1 MTAKMPRRVIIMGAG
16 GRDFHNFNIFFR
28 NNPEYK
34 VVAFTAAQIPFISKR
49 TYPPSLAGPLY
60 PEGIPIF
67 AEERLQELIHS
78 LLPDVVVFSYS
89 DVSGQYVMGKASLVM
104 AMGTDFMLLGP
115 HGTMLKSSLPVISV
129 CAVRTGSGKS
139 PLTLK
144 LAGILKR
151 LGKKPAV
158 IRHPMAYSDFE
169 RQRAQRFSAIE
180 DLDLQK
186 CTVEEREE
194 YEPLVGQG
202 VVVFAGVDY
211 EEILRAA
218 EKESDVLIWDGGN
231 NDFPFILPD
240 LEIVV
245 ADALRPDQA
254 LGYFPGEINLR
265 RADIVVI
272 NKAGAK
278 ERAGVKRVRE
288 AVKLVNPGA
297 VIITAESPITVEGG
311 AESLKGRKVL
321 IVEDGPTVTHGG
333 MTYGAGYIAAKE
345 AGAVIVRPR
354 KSAKGSLRDVFL
366 KYPHLKYV
374 LPSMGYSLQQLS
386 DLEATINAAPC
397 DIVVSA
403 TPADLSRLIKTE
415 KPIIRVRYSIKEKGK
430 PTFNSVM
437 KKFLQGVRPSPMPP
451 A

>member
-1 MTAKMPRRVIIMGAG
+1 MTAKRPRRVIIMGAG

-28 NNPEYK
+28 KNTEYK

-67 AEERLQELIHS
+67 SEERLPELLHT
-78 LLPDVVVFSYS
+78 LLPDTVVFSYS
-89 DVSGQYVMGKASLVM
+89 DVSAQYVMGKASEVM
-104 AMGTDFMLLGP
+104 AMGPDFMLLGP
-115 HGTMLKSSLPVISV
+115 HSTMLKSSLPVISV

-151 LGKKPAV
+151 LGRKPAV
-158 IRHPMAYSDFE
+158 IRHPMIYGDFE
-169 RQRAQRFSAIE
+169 LQRAQRFSGME

-202 VVVFAGVDY
+202 VTVFAGVDY
-211 EEILRAA
+211 EEILSMA
-218 EKESDVLIWDGGN
+218 EKEADVIIWDGGN

-254 LGYFPGEINLR
+254 IGFYPGEINLR

-272 NKAGAK
+272 NKAGVK
-278 ERAGVKRVRE
+278 ERAGINRVRE

-311 AESLKGRKVL
+311 AENLKGRKVL
-321 IVEDGPTVTHGG
+321 VVEDGPTVTHGG
-333 MTYGAGYIAAKE
+333 MAYGAGYIAAKE
-345 AGAVIVRPR
+345 AGAIIVKPR
-354 KSAKGSLRDVFL
+354 DSAKGSLQEVFL
-366 KYPHLKYV
+366 KYPHLKDV
-374 LPSMGYSLQQLS
+374 LPSMGYSPQQLS
-386 DLEATINAAPC
+386 DLEATINAVPC

-415 KPIIRVRYSIKEKGK
+415 KPIIRVRYSIQEKGQ
-430 PTFNSVM
+430 PTLNSIM
-437 KKFLQGVRPSPMPP
+437 KKFLQDVKPTPMPP
-451 A
+451 V

>member
-1 MTAKMPRRVIIMGAG
+1 MTAKSPRRVIIMGAG

-28 NNPEYK
+28 NNPAYK
-34 VVAFTAAQIPFISKR
+34 VAAFTAAQIPFISRR

-67 AEERLQELIHS
+67 AEERLPELIHS

-89 DVSGQYVMGKASLVM
+89 DVSAQYVMGKASEVLS
-104 AMGTDFMLLGP
+104 MGPDFMLLGP

-144 LAGILKR
+144 LAGILKS
-151 LGKKPAV
+151 LGRKPAV

-169 RQRAQRFSAIE
+169 QQRAQRFFSIE

-194 YEPLVGQG
+194 YEPLVGRG

-211 EEILRAA
+211 EEILSMA
-218 EKESDVLIWDGGN
+218 EKEADIIIWDGGN
-231 NDFPFILPD
+231 NDFPFIEPD

-254 LGYFPGEINLR
+254 LGYYPGEINVR

-278 ERAGVKRVRE
+278 EQAGINMVRD
-288 AVKLVNPGA
+288 AVKLENPGA
-297 VIITAESPITVEGG
+297 VIITAESPITIEGG
-311 AESLKGRKVL
+311 AKSLKGRKVL

-333 MTYGAGYIAAKE
+333 MAYGAGYVAAKE
-345 AGAVIVRPR
+345 VGAIIVKPR
-354 KSAKGSLRDVFL
+354 EFAKGSLREVFQ

-374 LPSMGYSLQQLS
+374 LPSMGYSHGQLS
-386 DLEATINAAPC
+386 DLESTINAVPC
-397 DIVVSA
+397 DIVLSA

-415 KPIIRVRYSIKEKGK
+415 KPIVRVRYSIREKGK
-430 PTFNSVM
+430 PTFSSVM
-437 KKFLQGVRPSPMPP
+437 KKFLRGVKPSPMPP
-451 A
+451 V

>member
-1 MTAKMPRRVIIMGAG
+1 MTAKRPRRVIIMGAG

-28 NNPEYK
+28 KNPEYK

-49 TYPPSLAGPLY
+49 TYPPPLAGPLY

-67 AEERLQELIHS
+67 AEERLPELIHT

-89 DVSGQYVMGKASLVM
+89 DVSGQYVMGKASEVLS
-104 AMGTDFMLLGP
+104 MGPDFMLLGP

-144 LAGILKR
+144 LTGILKR
-151 LGKKPAV
+151 LGKNPAV
-158 IRHPMAYSDFE
+158 IRHPMAYSDLE
-169 RQRAQRFSAIE
+169 RQRAQRFSSIE

-211 EEILRAA
+211 GEILKAA
-218 EKESDVLIWDGGN
+218 EKEADVIIWDGGN
-231 NDFPFILPD
+231 NDFPFIEPD

-254 LGYFPGEINLR
+254 LGYYPGEINLR

-278 ERAGVKRVRE
+278 EREGTKRVRE
-288 AVKLVNPGA
+288 AIKLVNPGA
-297 VIITAESPITVEGG
+297 VIITAESPIVVEGG
-311 AESLKGRKVL
+311 AENLKGRNVL
-321 IVEDGPTVTHGG
+321 VVEDGPTVTHGG
-333 MTYGAGYIAAKE
+333 MSYGAGYIAAKE
-345 AGAVIVRPR
+345 AGAIIVRPR
-354 KSAKGSLRDVFL
+354 NSAKGSLRDVFL

-374 LPSMGYSLQQLS
+374 LPSMGYSPQQLG
-386 DLEATINAAPC
+386 DLEATINAVPC
-397 DIVVSA
+397 DIVLSA

-415 KPIIRVRYSIKEKGK
+415 KPIARVRYSIKEKGQ
-430 PTFNSVM
+430 PTFSSVM
-437 KKFLQGVRPSPMPP
+437 KKFLQDVKPFPMPP
-451 A
+451 V

>member
-1 MTAKMPRRVIIMGAG
+1 MG
-16 GRDFHNFNIFFR
+16 
-28 NNPEYK
+28 P
-34 VVAFTAAQIPFISKR
+34 
-49 TYPPSLAGPLY
+49 
-60 PEGIPIF
+60 
-67 AEERLQELIHS
+67 
-78 LLPDVVVFSYS
+78 
-89 DVSGQYVMGKASLVM
+89 
-104 AMGTDFMLLGP
+104 DFMLLGP
-115 HGTMLKSSLPVISV
+115 HSTMLKSSLPVISV

-169 RQRAQRFSAIE
+169 RQRVQRFSGMK
-180 DLDLQK
+180 DLDLQR

-202 VVVFAGVDY
+202 VTVFAGVDY
-211 EEILRAA
+211 EEILSMA
-218 EKESDVLIWDGGN
+218 EKEADVIIWDGGN
-231 NDFPFILPD
+231 NDFPFIEPD

-272 NKAGAK
+272 NKAGVK
-278 ERAGVKRVRE
+278 ERAGINRVRE

-321 IVEDGPTVTHGG
+321 VVEDGPTVTHGG
-333 MTYGAGYIAAKE
+333 MAYGAGYVAAKE
-345 AGAVIVRPR
+345 AGAVIVKPR
-354 KSAKGSLRDVFL
+354 D
-366 KYPHLKYV
+366 
-374 LPSMGYSLQQLS
+374 
-386 DLEATINAAPC
+386 
-397 DIVVSA
+397 
-403 TPADLSRLIKTE
+403 SR
-415 KPIIRVRYSIKEKGK
+415 KGK
-430 PTFNSVM
+430 PSGGLFEVPAF
-437 KKFLQGVRPSPMPP
+437 KICPAVDGIQPS
-451 A
+451 AA

>member
-1 MTAKMPRRVIIMGAG
+1 MTAKRPRRVIIMGAG

-28 NNPEYK
+28 KNPEYK

-49 TYPPSLAGPLY
+49 TYPPSLAGSLY

-67 AEERLQELIHS
+67 AEERLPELIHS
-78 LLPDVVVFSYS
+78 LLPDVVIFSYS
-89 DVSGQYVMGKASLVM
+89 DVSAQYVMGKASEVLS
-104 AMGTDFMLLGP
+104 MGPDFMLLGP
-115 HGTMLKSSLPVISV
+115 HSTMLKSSLPVVSV

-144 LAGILKR
+144 LAGILKH
-151 LGKKPAV
+151 LGRKPAV

-169 RQRAQRFSAIE
+169 RQRVQRFSGIE

-202 VVVFAGVDY
+202 ITVFAGVDY

-218 EKESDVLIWDGGN
+218 EKEADVIIWDGGN
-231 NDFPFILPD
+231 NDFPFLLPD

-254 LGYFPGEINLR
+254 IGYFPGEINLR

-272 NKAGAK
+272 NKAGVK
-278 ERAGVKRVRE
+278 EREGINRVRE
-288 AVKLVNPGA
+288 AVRLVNPGA
-297 VIITAESPITVEGG
+297 VILTAESPIRVEGG

-321 IVEDGPTVTHGG
+321 VVEDGPTVTHGG
-333 MTYGAGYIAAKE
+333 MAYGAGYIAAKE
-345 AGAVIVRPR
+345 AGAVIVRP
-354 KSAKGSLRDVFL
+354 KNSAKGSLQDVFQ

-374 LPSMGYSLQQLS
+374 LPSMGYSLQQLN
-386 DLEATINAAPC
+386 DLEATINAVPC

-403 TPADLSRLIKTE
+403 TPADLSRLIKTD
-415 KPIIRVRYSIKEKGK
+415 KPIVRVRYSIKEKGK
-430 PTFNSVM
+430 PTFSSVM
-437 KKFLQGVRPSPMPP
+437 KKFLQDAKPHQMPP
-451 A
+451 V

>member
-1 MTAKMPRRVIIMGAG
+1 MTAQRPRRVIIMGAG

-28 NNPEYK
+28 KNPEYK

-49 TYPPSLAGPLY
+49 TYPPRLAGALY

-67 AEERLQELIHS
+67 AEERLPELIQS

-89 DVSGQYVMGKASLVM
+89 DISAEYVMGKASLVM
-104 AMGTDFMLLGP
+104 AMGPDFMLLGP
-115 HGTMLKSSLPVISV
+115 HSTMLESSLPVISV

-151 LGKKPAV
+151 LGRKPAV
-158 IRHPMAYSDFE
+158 IRHPMIYGDFE
-169 RQRAQRFSAIE
+169 RQRVQRFSSMD

-194 YEPLVGQG
+194 YEPLVRQG
-202 VVVFAGVDY
+202 VTVFAGVDY
-211 EEILRAA
+211 EEILSMA
-218 EKESDVLIWDGGN
+218 EKEADVIIWDGGN

-245 ADALRPDQA
+245 ADALRPDHT
-254 LGYFPGEINLR
+254 LGFFPGEINLR

-272 NKAGAK
+272 NKAGVK
-278 ERAGVKRVRE
+278 EREGINSVRE
-288 AVKLVNPGA
+288 AVKLVNPAA

-311 AESLKGRKVL
+311 AESLRGKKVL
-321 IVEDGPTVTHGG
+321 VVEDGPTVTHGG
-333 MTYGAGYIAAKE
+333 MSYGAGYIAAKD
-345 AGAVIVRPR
+345 AGAIIVKPR
-354 KSAKGSLRDVFL
+354 KSAKGSIREVFL
-366 KYPHLKYV
+366 KYPHLKDV
-374 LPSMGYSLQQLS
+374 LPSMGYSPQQLG
-386 DLEATINAAPC
+386 DLEATINAVPC

-415 KPIIRVRYSIKEKGK
+415 KPIIRVMYSIQEKGQ
-430 PTFNSVM
+430 PTFNSIM
-437 KKFLQGVRPSPMPP
+437 KKFLQGVKPPPMRPV
-451 A
+451 